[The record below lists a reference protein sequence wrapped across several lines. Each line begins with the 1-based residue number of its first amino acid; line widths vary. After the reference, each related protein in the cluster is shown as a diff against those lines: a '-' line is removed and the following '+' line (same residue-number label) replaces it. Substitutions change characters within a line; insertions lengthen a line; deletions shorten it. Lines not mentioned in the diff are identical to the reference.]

1 MNGVDRINIC
11 VRIDTEVDRTD
22 GIGGLG
28 STQQVCCRKNEFQAG
43 SERRRAK
50 SKYSY
55 GCINYKIRG
64 TWLLTTGYLFS

>member
-28 STQQVCCRKNEFQAG
+28 STQ
-43 SERRRAK
+43 
-50 SKYSY
+50 
-55 GCINYKIRG
+55 
-64 TWLLTTGYLFS
+64 